1 MTDLTI
7 VRTAV
12 SPLVILSTLERA
24 HAALAD
30 GDIALG
36 RQFVDGA
43 LRRLERAKA
52 DQGGVLDDEV
62 RNLGAS
68 TVECRSVDDRRRTCC
83 RSRFRSVGLC
93 VSTFARRSIRD
104 QLVG

>member
-12 SPLVILSTLERA
+12 SPLVILSTLGRA
-24 HAALAD
+24 HAALAG
-30 GDIALG
+30 GDIVLG

-52 DQGGVLDDEV
+52 DQDGVLDGAAVTSGEHRRV
-62 RNLGAS
+62 PLG
-68 TVECRSVDDRRRTCC
+68 
-83 RSRFRSVGLC
+83 
-93 VSTFARRSIRD
+93 
-104 QLVG
+104 

>member
-24 HAALAD
+24 HATLAG
-30 GDIALG
+30 GDIVLG

-43 LRRLERAKA
+43 SAPQA
-52 DQGGVLDDEV
+52 GQG
-62 RNLGAS
+62 
-68 TVECRSVDDRRRTCC
+68 RSGRGT
-83 RSRFRSVGLC
+83 
-93 VSTFARRSIRD
+93 
-104 QLVG
+104 